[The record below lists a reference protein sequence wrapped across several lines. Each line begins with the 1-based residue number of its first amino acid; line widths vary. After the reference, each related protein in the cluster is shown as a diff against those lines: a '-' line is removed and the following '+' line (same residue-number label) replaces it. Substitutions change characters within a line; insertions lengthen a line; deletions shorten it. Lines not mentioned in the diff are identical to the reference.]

1 MTSII
6 KSISLDPKTATI
18 AKRVPNFSRFVRE
31 CLMRWDALQR
41 TPDCPVER
49 LGHTG
54 AIHGNHCTP
63 SPTRI
68 CLKHWPNGTPR
79 MEDWREFRSMIEFDG
94 FHQDRDRL
102 LQAWDFLADF
112 NSPEEW
118 LQHRAQI
125 TNVEQIDFED
135 MKIEGNAKPR
145 ARKKKSRIRRLWSV
159 LWAKNR

>member
-6 KSISLDPKTATI
+6 KSISLDVKTAMI

-31 CLMRWDALQR
+31 CLMRWEAIQR
-41 TPDCPVER
+41 SPDCPVER

-79 MEDWREFRSMIEFDG
+79 MEDWREFRSMVEFDG

-112 NSPEEW
+112 KSPEEW
-118 LQHRAQI
+118 LQHRAEI
-125 TNVEQIDFED
+125 TNHVQIDFDD
-135 MKIEGNAKPR
+135 MIIEGNAKPLQR
-145 ARKKKSRIRRLWSV
+145 PKKGIIARIKGRLG
-159 LWAKNR
+159 AK